1 NRRCAPAAG
10 AAPLARR
17 CAVPVPVPVWR
28 YTPDPGVNRGHHNAE
43 SAPAIA
49 HCNGR
54 NRRREHR
61 QLTASA
67 PSPASAVATG
77 AAARPDRRPHSR
89 PPAAF
94 CCPMPP
100 TLAPA
105 PALWCQRPPPAIP
118 DRNRQPALPQP
129 DSPANPARRHRP
141 RQAPEPDAGLPAPV
155 ASLNRSAAPIGCGQE
170 IPAAPPVPDNPAKWG
185 LKERWHNRAPAS
197 APVLARGPPDGPAH
211 ADDWNERRQ
220 SSAKIDN

>member
-1 NRRCAPAAG
+1 YLAGTTTVGRPRKAVVYTTAGTKALVRRRWPGPVPDTRAALANRRCATTVHAVP
-10 AAPLARR
+10 PVVPH
-17 CAVPVPVPVWR
+17 AVPVPVPVWR
-28 YTPDPGVNRGHHNAE
+28 YKPAPKVSQERHNAE
-43 SAPAIA
+43 SAPAVA
-49 HCNGR
+49 HCSGR

-105 PALWCQRPPPAIP
+105 PALWCQSPPPATP
-118 DRNRQPALPQP
+118 DRNLQ
-129 DSPANPARRHRP
+129 
-141 RQAPEPDAGLPAPV
+141 
-155 ASLNRSAAPIGCGQE
+155 
-170 IPAAPPVPDNPAKWG
+170 
-185 LKERWHNRAPAS
+185 
-197 APVLARGPPDGPAH
+197 
-211 ADDWNERRQ
+211 
-220 SSAKIDN
+220 